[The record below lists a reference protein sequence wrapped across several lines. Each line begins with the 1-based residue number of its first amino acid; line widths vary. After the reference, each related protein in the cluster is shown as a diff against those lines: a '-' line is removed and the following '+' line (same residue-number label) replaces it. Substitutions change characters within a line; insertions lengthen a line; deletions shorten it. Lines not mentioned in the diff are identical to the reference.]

1 MSLSAPAMLDVAFE
15 EARPRLAEGGIPIGA
30 ALFTADGG
38 LVGRGRNRRVQQAD
52 PASGTKT

>member
-1 MSLSAPAMLDVAFE
+1 MLHIAFE
-15 EARPRLAEGGIPIGA
+15 EPRPGLAEGGIPLGA

-52 PASGTKT
+52 RASGTKT